1 MTPWEVAISVV
12 VTAYGVAIASLGL
25 VVGLH
30 LRRARRGADEP

>member
-12 VTAYGVAIASLGL
+12 VTAYGIAIAALGL

-30 LRRARRGADEP
+30 FRRARRGEDEP